1 MIFRELAL
9 AAIAT
14 LALSMTP
21 HAVAD
26 PLKGV
31 YVGANLGTTMQD
43 ANRGM
48 MGANIGYQFC
58 NNFAGE
64 GTYDYNQVTGSPNNA
79 QMLMFNAVA
88 GYPNS
93 SPFTPYV
100 LGGTGVGWNAAGNT
114 TSNSALGL
122 WDVGAGFKVAIFYG
136 HHQFG
141 LKAHQ
146 DTLCLGTVGKR
157 LQTAGAHADFL

>member
-1 MIFRELAL
+1 MNFRELAL

-14 LALSMTP
+14 LALSMSP
-21 HAVAD
+21 AVAE

-31 YVGANLGTTMQD
+31 YVGAHLGTTMQD

-48 MGANIGYQFC
+48 MGANLGYQFC
-58 NNFAGE
+58 NNFAVE
-64 GTYDYNQVTGSPNNA
+64 ATYDYNQVTGSPNNA

-100 LGGTGVGWNAAGNT
+100 LVGTGVGWNAAGNT

-122 WDVGAGFKVAIFYG
+122 WDVGAGFKVAIS
-136 HHQFG
+136 
-141 LKAHQ
+141 
-146 DTLCLGTVGKR
+146 DR
-157 LQTAGAHADFL
+157 LSLDNRYRYVAPYNSASGRDAQVITTGINYKF